1 MRSQVLT
8 EIMNTS
14 REVDSVTKKIFKSNI
29 LVAAAVLIFGIAC
42 VMAILYQHFGKE
54 INGEL
59 KKEASYLSYG
69 VEQDGIDYLKQINE
83 KDDRITY
90 IAEDGTVL
98 YDNMADAEAMENHSE
113 RKEVQEALKTGSGY
127 AERTSETLSQKTIY
141 YALRLPDHSVLRVS
155 STQFSV
161 FVLLM
166 ELIPP
171 IIGILIVMLI
181 IAVIVSAHMANKIVE
196 PINNLD
202 LEHPE
207 DNQIY
212 DEVGPLL
219 SKIYKQ
225 NRQIKNQLEA
235 ARRNQEEF
243 GIITENMQ
251 EGLLVIDSYTMILSG
266 NSSVWNMFQLKEA
279 KIGDSVYSLNRN
291 EDFRMLIEQVLK
303 GQHGSVLLHLG
314 NEAIQMIANPVT
326 REHKV
331 VGAVLL
337 LMNETEK
344 VEREQL
350 RREFSANVSHELKTP
365 LTSISGFAEIIQDG
379 LVRAEDI
386 KKFAGRIYDEA
397 QRLITLVEDTIKVS
411 QLDEGENP
419 YEWEQLDA
427 YTVVK
432 DVCGRLKDIAAK
444 KNVHLYIDGDKTML
458 CTVRPILDEII
469 YNLCDNGIKYNRDDG
484 TVSIHLR
491 EMGENVEIRVKDNGI
506 GIPGEDQN
514 RVFER
519 FYRVDKSHSK
529 AIGGTG
535 LGLSIVKHG
544 VTFLGGTLKMVSE
557 IGKGTEI
564 TMTFPKERKAV

>member
-1 MRSQVLT
+1 M
-8 EIMNTS
+8 
-14 REVDSVTKKIFKSNI
+14 TKKIFKSNI

-207 DNQIY
+207 DNQVY

-303 GQHGSVLLHLG
+303 GQHGSVLLHLR

-427 YTVVK
+427 YTIVK

-529 AIGGTG
+529 EIGGTG

-544 VTFLGGTLKMVSE
+544 VTFLGGTLKMISE

-564 TMTFPKERKAV
+564 TMIFPKERKAV

>member
-1 MRSQVLT
+1 M
-8 EIMNTS
+8 
-14 REVDSVTKKIFKSNI
+14 TKKIFKSNI

-69 VEQDGIDYLKQINE
+69 VEQEGIDYLKQINE
-83 KDDRITY
+83 KGDRITY

-98 YDNMADAEAMENHSE
+98 YDNMADVESMENHSE

-127 AERTSETLSQKTIY
+127 AERTSKTLAQKTIY

-155 STQFSV
+155 STQFSI

-171 IIGILIVMLI
+171 IIGIIIVMLI

-207 DNQIY
+207 DNQVY

-266 NSSVWNMFQLKEA
+266 NSSVWKMFQIKDP
-279 KIGDSVYSLNRN
+279 KIGDSVYSLDRN

-458 CTVRPILDEII
+458 CTVRPIFDEII

-491 EMGENVEIRVKDNGI
+491 EMGENVEVRVKDNGI

-544 VTFLGGTLKMVSE
+544 VTFLGGTIKMVSE
-557 IGKGTEI
+557 VGKGTEV
-564 TMTFPKERKAV
+564 TLTFPKQRRVV

>member
-1 MRSQVLT
+1 M
-8 EIMNTS
+8 
-14 REVDSVTKKIFKSNI
+14 TKKIFKSNI
-29 LVAAAVLIFGIAC
+29 VVAAAVLIFGIAC

-69 VEQDGIDYLKQINE
+69 VEQEGIDYLKQINE

-98 YDNMADAEAMENHSE
+98 YDNMADAESMENHSE

-127 AERTSETLSQKTIY
+127 AERTSKTLAQKTIY

-155 STQFSV
+155 STQFSI

-171 IIGILIVMLI
+171 IIGIIIVMLI

-207 DNQIY
+207 DNQVY

-266 NSSVWNMFQLKEA
+266 NSSVWKMFQIKDP
-279 KIGDSVYSLNRN
+279 KIGDSVYSLDRN

-491 EMGENVEIRVKDNGI
+491 EMGENVEVRVKDNGI

-544 VTFLGGTLKMVSE
+544 VTFLGGTIKMVSE
-557 IGKGTEI
+557 VGKGTEV
-564 TMTFPKERKAV
+564 TLTFPKQRRVV

>member
-1 MRSQVLT
+1 M
-8 EIMNTS
+8 
-14 REVDSVTKKIFKSNI
+14 TKKIFKSNI

-207 DNQIY
+207 DNQVY

-427 YTVVK
+427 YAVVK

-491 EMGENVEIRVKDNGI
+491 DLGENVEIRVKDNGI
-506 GIPGEDQN
+506 GIPGEDQS